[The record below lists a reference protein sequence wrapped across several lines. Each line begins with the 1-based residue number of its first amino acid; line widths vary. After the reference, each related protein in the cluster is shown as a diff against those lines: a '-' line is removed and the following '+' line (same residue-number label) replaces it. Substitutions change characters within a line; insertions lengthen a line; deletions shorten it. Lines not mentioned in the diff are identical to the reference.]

1 MSEGTEQFSPI
12 VEVDVDRDEALAA
25 NRDSWDDRARVH
37 ADSQAYNLDALVNDP
52 NAISSVIAADL
63 PILEAHL
70 LAGSLDGLDVVHLQ
84 CHIGTDTL
92 SLSRSGGQ
100 LTGVD
105 FSGASLD
112 VARDLAAAA
121 GHDIRYVKSDVIRS
135 AEVVGEVFDVVYT
148 SIGTICWLPD
158 LGRWAA
164 TIAQL
169 LRPGGVFYFRDCH
182 PTLASLDDMGETPFT
197 VRTRY
202 FGDGRTQ
209 SCENYGTYTDGDPSL
224 IRHTRNYEWPHPISQ
239 TVQALLD
246 AGLRLR
252 FMGEGRTLP
261 WQAMPQMVALGDDFV
276 LPSPW
281 DGRIPL
287 TYTLIASKD

>member
-1 MSEGTEQFSPI
+1 MSQGNEQFSPI
-12 VEVDVDRDEALAA
+12 VEVDVNIDEALAA
-25 NRDSWDDRARVH
+25 NRDSWDDRALVH
-37 ADSQAYNLDALVNDP
+37 ADSRVYNLDALTKDP
-52 NAISSVIAADL
+52 AGISSVVAADL
-63 PILEAHL
+63 PVLEAHL
-70 LAGSLDGLDVVHLQ
+70 PTGSLDGLDVVHLQ

-92 SLSRSGGQ
+92 SLSRSGGR

-105 FSGASLD
+105 FSRASLGI
-112 VARDLAAAA
+112 AGDLAASA
-121 GHDIRYVKSDVIRS
+121 GHDIRYVESDVLRC
-135 AEVVGEVFDVVYT
+135 AQVVGEDFEVVYT

-158 LGRWAA
+158 LDRWAA

-169 LRPGGVFYFRDCH
+169 LRPGGIFYFRDCH

-209 SCENYGTYTDGDPSL
+209 SCENYGTYTDGDQSL

-239 TVQALLD
+239 TVQALLN

-252 FMGEGRTLP
+252 FMAEGRTLP
-261 WQAMPQMVALGDDFV
+261 WQALPQMVADGEDFV
-276 LPSPW
+276 LPPPW
-281 DGRIPL
+281 DARIPL